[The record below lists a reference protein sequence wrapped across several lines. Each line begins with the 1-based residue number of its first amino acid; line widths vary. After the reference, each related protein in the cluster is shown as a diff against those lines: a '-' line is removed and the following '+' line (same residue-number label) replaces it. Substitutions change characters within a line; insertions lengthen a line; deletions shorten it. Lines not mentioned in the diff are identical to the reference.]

1 MEVVPAALAAP
12 AAVAIAA
19 SLPHHDVGDLE
30 ELHDLLVEVEVLE
43 ALEEVRVLLTV
54 AALQAHLLRLR
65 LGQQDAQV
73 VLESLNGMKGLLI
86 SS

>member
-1 MEVVPAALAAP
+1 MVVVPAALAAP
-12 AAVAIAA
+12 AAVAAA
-19 SLPHHDVGDLE
+19 GLPHHDVGDLE

-43 ALEEVRVLLTV
+43 ALEEVRVLLPV

-73 VLESLNGMKGLLI
+73 VLQRLVLMQLHI
-86 SS
+86 H

>member
-1 MEVVPAALAAP
+1 MVVVPAAALAFT
-12 AAVAIAA
+12 AAG
-19 SLPHHDVGDLE
+19 LPHHDVGDLE

-43 ALEEVRVLLTV
+43 ALEEVRVLLPV

-73 VLESLNGMKGLLI
+73 VLKRLVVK
-86 SS
+86 